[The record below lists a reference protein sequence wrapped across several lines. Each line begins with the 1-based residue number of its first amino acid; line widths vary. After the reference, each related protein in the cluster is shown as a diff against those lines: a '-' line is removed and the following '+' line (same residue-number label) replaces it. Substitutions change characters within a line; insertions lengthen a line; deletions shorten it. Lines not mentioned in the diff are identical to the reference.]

1 MASANAVCEKF
12 IEPREDLPTERLAA
26 ARHELGEHDGVNM
39 SIEVSD
45 TFVFK
50 NPENMGKAFL
60 GELGPETGTY
70 IYSRHYNPT
79 VLNFSYQLAAIEG
92 TETAY
97 CTSSGMAAIS
107 SVLLELCKNG
117 GHVVASECLYGGTY
131 ALLKYFLPEKC
142 NITTDFVDITDHEK
156 VENAIVEGETN
167 VLYFESI
174 SNPTLVVADIPE
186 LSKIAHEKGVK
197 VVVDNTFSPFILSPA
212 ELGADVVV
220 YSLTKYFSGGSDL
233 IAGAIC
239 GPKEIVKPL
248 MDLSLG
254 PLMILGPTINP
265 REAYELSARLPHLS
279 LRLKKQCNRAMK
291 LAYRIKILDP
301 CLKIIY
307 PGLPHHPQHKLL
319 KSMRNKGYGFGA
331 LFSFDMVT
339 AQKANLLLDKLENK
353 YHFGFVAV
361 SLGYYENLMCASGS
375 STSSE
380 MDPETMKRLG
390 ITPGLI
396 RCSVG
401 YLGTLDQKWNQ
412 FKSAYEEMKE

>member
-1 MASANAVCEKF
+1 MAPGNEELES
-12 IEPREDLPTERLAA
+12 IEPREDLPTERLAN
-26 ARHELGEHDGVNM
+26 ARHELGEHNGVNM

-60 GELGPETGTY
+60 GEVGPETGTY

-79 VLNFSYQLAAIEG
+79 VLNFSHQLAAIEG

-117 GHVVASECLYGGTY
+117 GHVVAAECLYGGTY
-131 ALLKYFLPEKC
+131 ALLKHFLPEEC
-142 NITTDFVDITDHEK
+142 NITTVFVDITKHED
-156 VENAIVEGETN
+156 VEKAIVKGKTN

-174 SNPTLVVADIPE
+174 SNPTLVVANIPE

-197 VVVDNTFSPFILSPA
+197 VVVDNTFAPMILSPA
-212 ELGADVVV
+212 KLGADVVV
-220 YSLTKYFSGGSDL
+220 HSLTKYFSGGSDL

-254 PLMILGPTINP
+254 PLMILGPTMNP

-279 LRLKKQCNRAMK
+279 LRVKKQCNRAMK
-291 LAYRIKILDP
+291 LAQRIKELDP
-301 CLKIIY
+301 SLRIIY
-307 PGLPHHPQHKLL
+307 PGLKDHPQHNLL
-319 KSMRNKGYGFGA
+319 DSMRNKGCGFGA
-331 LFSFDMVT
+331 LISIDMVT
-339 AQKANLLLDKLENK
+339 SEKANLLLNKLENK
-353 YHFGFVAV
+353 YNFGFIAV

-390 ITPGLI
+390 ITLGLI
-396 RCSVG
+396 RCSIG

-412 FKSAYEEMKE
+412 FKNAYKEMEE